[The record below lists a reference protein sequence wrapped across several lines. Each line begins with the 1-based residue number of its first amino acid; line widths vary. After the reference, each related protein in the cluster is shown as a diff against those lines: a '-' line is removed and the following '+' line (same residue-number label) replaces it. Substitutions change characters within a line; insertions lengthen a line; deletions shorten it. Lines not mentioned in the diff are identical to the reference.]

1 LDLTVAFRK
10 LKWQRCYS
18 GFAKAAFAV
27 FGIADRRDLFQ
38 VQRMD
43 GFLLALVVFA
53 YLLAGFVKGVIGM
66 GLPTVAMGV
75 LAAIM
80 SPAQAA
86 AILVAPSLA
95 TNIWQMVA
103 GPYLV
108 DLIKRLGGMLLGM
121 FIGAWLGNGILTGAN
136 AKPAA
141 IGLGIVLIAYALI
154 GLSKMKFSVPRA
166 SEIWLGPIVGVLT
179 GVVMAATGVFVIPAL
194 PYLQAVGFEKDE
206 LVQALGLHFSVS
218 TVALALVLWDG
229 GAFNLSLG
237 TLSLFAIVPAV
248 VGMYAGQRV
257 RTRISPETFR
267 VCLYV
272 GLLAL
277 GVFQVGRNVM

>member
-1 LDLTVAFRK
+1 MEMAAPPFQFREGSLRPLGIVA
-10 LKWQRCYS
+10 
-18 GFAKAAFAV
+18 G
-27 FGIADRRDLFQ
+27 RDLFQ
-38 VQRMD
+38 VRPMD
-43 GFLLALVVFA
+43 GFLIALVVVA

-75 LAAIM
+75 LAAM
-80 SPAQAA
+80 MTPAQAA

-95 TNIWQMVA
+95 TNVWQMVA

-108 DLIKRLGGMLLGM
+108 DLIKRLGTMLLGM
-121 FIGAWLGNGILTGAN
+121 FVGAWLGNGVLTGAN
-136 AKPAA
+136 ARPAA

-154 GLSKMKFSVPRA
+154 GLSKVKFSVPRA

-194 PYLQAVGFEKDE
+194 PYLQAMGFEKDE

-218 TVALALVLWDG
+218 TIALALVLWDG
-229 GAFNLSLG
+229 GAFNISLG

-257 RTRISPETFR
+257 RSRISPETFR
-267 VCLYV
+267 LFLYI

-277 GVFQVGRNVM
+277 GALQVGRNSL